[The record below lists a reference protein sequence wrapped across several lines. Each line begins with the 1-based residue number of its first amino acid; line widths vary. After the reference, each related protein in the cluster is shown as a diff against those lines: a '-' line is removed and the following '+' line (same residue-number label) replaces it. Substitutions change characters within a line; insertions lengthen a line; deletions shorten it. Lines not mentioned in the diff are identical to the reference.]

1 MGSGHASGL
10 GWGPHTGRP
19 VDMGLSGLEWIRLPG
34 TFLGAVGILGLLGAD
49 WDVAGALDWGEGGG
63 WPWDHC

>member
-1 MGSGHASGL
+1 
-10 GWGPHTGRP
+10 
-19 VDMGLSGLEWIRLPG
+19 MGLSGLEWIRLPG